1 MGNYLHITK
10 IRKVKTPTRAHST
23 DAGID
28 FFVPEDL
35 PVEKFLECCKTT
47 GTYPAYEV
55 NEDGTIKSIT
65 LVAGE
70 SVLLPSGIRCN
81 VPQGYMLQFINKSGV
96 ASKFG
101 LMIGAAVVDAGYDGE
116 VHINLL
122 ANYNRPITIEAGQ
135 KIAQGIIIPV
145 NFAEVVEV
153 DGDTV
158 SSLNSK
164 LSERGAGGFGSTSA

>member
-28 FFVPEDL
+28 FYVPEDL
-35 PVEKFLECCKTT
+35 PVEKFLECCKITNSFT
-47 GTYPAYEV
+47 AYKS
-55 NEDGTIKSIT
+55 NEDGTIKSIS

-70 SVLLPSGIRCN
+70 AVLLPSGIRCN
-81 VPQGYMLQFINKSGV
+81 VPQGHMLQFINKSGV
-96 ASKFG
+96 ASKSG
-101 LMIGAAVVDAGYDGE
+101 LMIGAAVVDAGYNGE

-122 ANYNRPITIEAGQ
+122 ANYNRPVTIEAGQ

-153 DGDTV
+153 DGEVVD
-158 SSLNSK
+158 SLNAK
-164 LSERGAGGFGSTSA
+164 LSERGSGGFGSTSL